1 VEAKRATIPTL
12 TLLDGESNPD
22 EPEEVDEAALP
33 SFATPSSSQPTVS
46 TLSTEEDEGDE
57 LPLLKSV
64 FHCHYITTKIVND
77 GKDRWECVWCGKIF
91 SPRHASRALR
101 HVLKIKKADIAVCK
115 AAIPDRY
122 LARYQALY
130 DSGKGRIDSKKRL
143 SKSIGESVSSLQE
156 SAVGTLMKKRG
167 IAVSDSAGH
176 LSPVSPC
183 EDIPTWNLYAVTQ
196 HLLTRRNVIFLNS
209 LSGF

>member
-1 VEAKRATIPTL
+1 MEAEQATIPTL

-22 EPEEVDEAALP
+22 KPEEVDEAALP
-33 SFATPSSSQPTVS
+33 SFATTSSSQPTVS
-46 TLSTEEDEGDE
+46 TLSTEEDGGEE

-64 FHCHYITTKIVND
+64 FHCHCITTKIVND
-77 GKDRWECVWCGKIF
+77 GKDGWECGWCGKIF
-91 SPRHASRALR
+91 SPRHASRALQ

-130 DSGKGRIDSKKRL
+130 DSGKGRINSKKPL
-143 SKSIGESVSSLQE
+143 SKSTGESVASLQE

-167 IAVSDSAGH
+167 IAVSDSVGH
-176 LSPVSPC
+176 LSSFF
-183 EDIPTWNLYAVTQ
+183 
-196 HLLTRRNVIFLNS
+196 H
-209 LSGF
+209 